1 MWACAPLMILFLVLQ
16 ITLSVVSPVLS
27 IYIPK
32 ISLDLVTGGASTA
45 RVLSTLGGLGLIMAF
60 SMALFG
66 MAGNGKYM
74 LVNSMRRFYHQ
85 KLFLKSLDCDY
96 HYVES
101 AAGQTKYT
109 RAVSTIRAGDWS
121 GTSKLTVAAVDITV
135 AVASFLIYTGI
146 ISSLNLI
153 VVGALIVLSSVNFIT
168 VRHAQKYELG
178 KKDETARLEKKMRYV
193 EQTAND
199 WKWGKDIR
207 LYGMSGW
214 LLETREALLGAHT
227 ALNRK
232 VRQRYFTAGL
242 VNALTLFLRDGLSYG
257 YLIWSVANGA
267 VSVGDLVLYF
277 GAITGF
283 SSFVGRIIND
293 INELNGANLQMNDL
307 RAFLDNT
314 NAPDPANPAPLPTEG
329 SMSIEFREVTFSY
342 QKDGAP
348 VLDHF
353 NLKITA
359 GEKIALV
366 GVNGAGKTTIV
377 KLLCGFY
384 QPDAGEILIDGIDI
398 NRFRKKDLYSL
409 FSAVFQDIFLAPF
422 TVSENI
428 SMRLDRDTDPA
439 RVADCLEKA
448 GLADAIAKYPDGAR
462 SYMLKAVNDGI
473 VLSGGQQQKLL
484 MARALYKDAP
494 ILILDEPTAALDP
507 IAESETYE
515 RFHELARDKTS
526 IYISHRLASTRFC
539 DRVIYLES
547 GRAAEAGSHEELL
560 RLGGSYARMY
570 EMQSHYYR
578 KGADFHAQE
587 PEADCRLA

>member
-32 ISLDLVTGGASTA
+32 ISLDLVTGGASTV

-214 LLETREALLGAHT
+214 LLETREALLSAHT

-267 VSVGDLVLYF
+267 VSVGDFVLYF

-283 SSFVGRIIND
+283 SGFVGRIIND

-314 NAPDPANPAPLPTEG
+314 DAPDPANPAPLPTEG

-428 SMRLDRDTDPA
+428 SLRFDEDTDPA
-439 RVADCLEKA
+439 RVADCLERA

-515 RFHELARDKTS
+515 RFHELARDRTS

-578 KGADFHAQE
+578 KGADSHAQE